1 MSSVHRVQRGE
12 RRVLVTLRA
21 PLPHLFQPAD
31 NKSLHSQ
38 SSQSI
43 GPRLVQDKQIGKKV
57 LRVWG
62 NIPSTNYLQLP
73 RKKTD
78 SLGLTGRF
86 LYAQV
91 KLDPER
97 FYVIHVVGAVQA
109 HCTRHTPRKHPASQP
124 LRL

>member
-1 MSSVHRVQRGE
+1 LRGIG
-12 RRVLVTLRA
+12 RKAILINGNVPAANFLR
-21 PLPHLFQPAD
+21 LPKVG
-31 NKSLHSQ
+31 KS
-38 SSQSI
+38 
-43 GPRLVQDKQIGKKV
+43 
-57 LRVWG
+57 
-62 NIPSTNYLQLP
+62 
-73 RKKTD
+73 